1 MDRDIALELVDVM
14 TDIKTAIQTIANGG
28 TPPEAAADATT
39 NVVGDSRSVETP
51 EEPAEEPVTKATK
64 TTKKGVN
71 ENG

>member
-28 TPPEAAADATT
+28 TPPEASP

-51 EEPAEEPVTKATK
+51 EEPAEEPVTKAATK

>member
-28 TPPEAAADATT
+28 TPPEAAANAST

-51 EEPAEEPVTKATK
+51 EEPAEEPVTKATTK
-64 TTKKGVN
+64 NTTKRG
-71 ENG
+71 

>member
-14 TDIKTAIQTIANGG
+14 TDIKTAIETIANGG
-28 TPPEAAADATT
+28 TPPEAAANA
-39 NVVGDSRSVETP
+39 SVSETRNLETP

>member
-28 TPPEAAADATT
+28 TPPEAAASPSV

-51 EEPAEEPVTKATK
+51 EEEPAEEPVTKATTK
-64 TTKKGVN
+64 NTTKRG
-71 ENG
+71 